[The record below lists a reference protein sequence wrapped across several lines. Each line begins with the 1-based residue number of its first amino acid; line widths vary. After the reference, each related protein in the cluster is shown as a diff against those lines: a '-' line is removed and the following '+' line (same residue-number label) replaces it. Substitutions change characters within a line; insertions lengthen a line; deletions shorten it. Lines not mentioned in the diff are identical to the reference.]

1 MANII
6 KIATHK
12 EVIFLDKREME
23 LLMDRYKKE
32 MLAFSKK
39 NGYINSDPDY
49 QPDEREKRQLD
60 ADINNKGYE
69 RDRSDPLPENDET
82 VSADAEPDAVPAQT
96 SPSPE
101 QNNSAPVYGSNTA
114 DTVDYLKSYCSSP
127 DSDEKRRK
135 CRDITSFLNANPD
148 TGTLRVETFASD
160 RAFAV
165 PSARVMVFL
174 PLDSGNVTIY
184 DGITDISGSSE
195 KIILPAPPRSLS
207 SAPNNGKA
215 LPYSTY
221 TVYIEHPSYVRA
233 LFNNVPVFSGI
244 ESVQPV
250 QMLAKVDGM
259 SEPDPI
265 IVNESG
271 SAVI

>member
-1 MANII
+1 M
-6 KIATHK
+6 
-12 EVIFLDKREME
+12 DKREME

-32 MLAFSKK
+32 MLEFSKK

-49 QPDEREKRQLD
+49 KPDEREKQQLD

-69 RDRSDPLPENDET
+69 RDRSNPLPVTQTDTDEKE
-82 VSADAEPDAVPAQT
+82 DAREAVPAQA
-96 SPSPE
+96 
-101 QNNSAPVYGSNTA
+101 SAEAEKPPVYGNDSA
-114 DTVDYLKSYCSSP
+114 DTVSYLKNYCVSP
-127 DSDEKRRK
+127 STDERRRK
-135 CRDITSFLNANPD
+135 CREINNFLAANPE
-148 TGTLRVETFASD
+148 TGTLRIETFASD

-165 PSARVMVFL
+165 PSARLMVFL
-174 PLDSGNVTIY
+174 PLESGNITLY

-195 KIILPAPPRSLS
+195 RIVLPAPPRSLS
-207 SAPNNGKA
+207 SSPDNGNI
-215 LPYSTY
+215 LPFSAY
-221 TVYIEHPSYVRA
+221 TVYIEHPSYVRS

-250 QMLAKVDGM
+250 QMLAKVAGL

-271 SAVI
+271 SSTL

>member
-1 MANII
+1 MN
-6 KIATHK
+6 KT
-12 EVIFLDKREME
+12 EME

-32 MLAFSKK
+32 MLEFSKK

-49 QPDEREKRQLD
+49 EPDEREKQQLD
-60 ADINNKGYE
+60 ADLNNKGYE
-69 RDRSDPLPENDET
+69 RDRSDPLPEMPEAEEA
-82 VSADAEPDAVPAQT
+82 SAEMPEAVAAQT
-96 SPSPE
+96 EPAPE
-101 QNNSAPVYGSNTA
+101 PERAPVYGSNAA
-114 DTVDYLKSYCSSP
+114 DTV
-127 DSDEKRRK
+127 
-135 CRDITSFLNANPD
+135 SFLRSSCTSPSTDEQRRRCGDISRFLAANPE
-148 TGTLRVETFASD
+148 TGTLRIETYASD

-174 PLDSGNVTIY
+174 PLDSGNITLY

-195 KIILPAPPRSLS
+195 RIILPAPPRSLS
-207 SAPNNGKA
+207 MSPNNGNI
-215 LPYSTY
+215 LPYSAY

-250 QMLAKVDGM
+250 QMLAKVAGL

-271 SAVI
+271 SSTL

>member
-1 MANII
+1 M
-6 KIATHK
+6 
-12 EVIFLDKREME
+12 DKREME

-32 MLAFSKK
+32 MLEFSKK
-39 NGYINSDPDY
+39 NGYINSDPEY
-49 QPDEREKRQLD
+49 QPDEREQRQID

-69 RDRSDPLPENDET
+69 RDRSDPLPEDNEA
-82 VSADAEPDAVPAQT
+82 VSASAEPEAVPAQA
-96 SPSPE
+96 SLPPDR
-101 QNNSAPVYGSNTA
+101 NDAPPVYGSNAA
-114 DTVDYLKSYCSSP
+114 DTVDYLRNYCSSP
-127 DSDEKRRK
+127 DNDEKRRK
-135 CRDITSFLNANPD
+135 CRDITAFLNANPD
-148 TGTLRVETFASD
+148 TGTLKVETFASD

-174 PLDSGNVTIY
+174 PLDSGNVTLY

-195 KIILPAPPRSLS
+195 RIILPAPPRSLS
-207 SAPNNGKA
+207 STPNNGKA

-233 LFNNVPVFSGI
+233 LFSNVPVFSGI

-250 QMLAKVDGM
+250 QMLAKVAGL

>member
-1 MANII
+1 M
-6 KIATHK
+6 
-12 EVIFLDKREME
+12 DKREME

-32 MLAFSKK
+32 MMEFSKR
-39 NGYINSDPDY
+39 NGYINEDPDY
-49 QPDEREKRQLD
+49 QPDAREKQQLD
-60 ADINNKGYE
+60 ADLNNKGYE
-69 RDRSDPLPENDET
+69 RDRSDPLPETDNTEEA
-82 VSADAEPDAVPAQT
+82 SASDMPDAVPAQT
-96 SPSPE
+96 APSPE
-101 QNNSAPVYGSNTA
+101 NEAPPAYGSNAA
-114 DTVDYLKSYCSSP
+114 DTVTFLRNSCTSP
-127 DSDEKRRK
+127 STDEQRRR
-135 CRDITSFLNANPD
+135 CRDITRYLSANPE
-148 TGTLRVETFASD
+148 TGTLRIETFASD

-174 PLDSGNVTIY
+174 PLDSGNVTLY

-195 KIILPAPPRSLS
+195 RIILPAPPRSLS
-207 SAPNNGKA
+207 ESPNNGNI
-215 LPYSTY
+215 LPYSAY

-250 QMLAKVDGM
+250 QMLAKVEGL

-271 SAVI
+271 SSTL

>member
-1 MANII
+1 M
-6 KIATHK
+6 
-12 EVIFLDKREME
+12 DKREME

-32 MLAFSKK
+32 MLEFSKK

-49 QPDEREKRQLD
+49 KPDEREKRQLD

-69 RDRSDPLPENDET
+69 RDRSDPLPEE
-82 VSADAEPDAVPAQT
+82 ADAAEVDA
-96 SPSPE
+96 SPE
-101 QNNSAPVYGSNTA
+101 AVAAQAPPVSEENENAPVYGSGAA
-114 DTVDYLKSYCSSP
+114 DTVDYLKNYCSSP
-127 DSDEKRRK
+127 STEDSRRK
-135 CRDITSFLNANPD
+135 CRDITAYLNANPE
-148 TGTLRVETFASD
+148 TGTLRIETFASD

-174 PLDSGNVTIY
+174 PLESGNVTVY

-195 KIILPAPPRSLS
+195 RIILPAPARSLS
-207 SAPNNGKA
+207 SAPSNGKA

-233 LFNNVPVFSGI
+233 LFNNVPIFSGI

-259 SEPDPI
+259 NEPDPI

>member
-1 MANII
+1 M
-6 KIATHK
+6 
-12 EVIFLDKREME
+12 DKREME
-23 LLMDRYKKE
+23 LLMDRYKRE
-32 MLAFSKK
+32 MIEFSKK
-39 NGYINSDPDY
+39 NGYINQDPDY
-49 QPDEREKRQLD
+49 KPDEREKKQLD

-69 RDRSDPLPENDET
+69 RDRSNPLPEET
-82 VSADAEPDAVPAQT
+82 SEASTQSDDMPEAKPAQT
-96 SPSPE
+96 TPV
-101 QNNSAPVYGSNTA
+101 QNNETPQTYGSGATNTA
-114 DTVDYLKSYCSSP
+114 EYLRNLCEAPSN
-127 DSDEKRRK
+127 DDQRRK
-135 CRDITSFLNANPD
+135 CREIGSFLSANPE
-148 TGTLRVETFASD
+148 TGTLRIETFASD

-174 PLDSGNVTIY
+174 PLDSGNITLY

-195 KIILPAPPRSLS
+195 RIILPTPPRSLS
-207 SAPNNGKA
+207 MSPNNSNA
-215 LPYSTY
+215 LPFSTY

-250 QMLAKVDGM
+250 QMLAKVEGL

-271 SAVI
+271 SSTL

>member
-1 MANII
+1 M
-6 KIATHK
+6 
-12 EVIFLDKREME
+12 DKREME

-32 MLAFSKK
+32 MLEFSKK

-49 QPDEREKRQLD
+49 KPDEREKQQLD

-69 RDRSDPLPENDET
+69 RDRSNPLPVTQTDTDEKE
-82 VSADAEPDAVPAQT
+82 DAREAVPAQA
-96 SPSPE
+96 
-101 QNNSAPVYGSNTA
+101 SAEAEKPPVYGSDSA
-114 DTVDYLKSYCSSP
+114 DTVSYLKNYCASP
-127 DSDEKRRK
+127 STDERRRK
-135 CRDITSFLNANPD
+135 CREINNFLTANPE
-148 TGTLRVETFASD
+148 TGTLRIETFASD

-165 PSARVMVFL
+165 PSARLMVFL
-174 PLDSGNVTIY
+174 PLESGNITLY

-195 KIILPAPPRSLS
+195 RIVLPAPPRSLS
-207 SAPNNGKA
+207 SSPDNGNV
-215 LPYSTY
+215 LPFSAY
-221 TVYIEHPSYVRA
+221 TVYIEHPSYVRS

-250 QMLAKVDGM
+250 QMLAKVAGL

-271 SAVI
+271 SSTL

>member
-1 MANII
+1 M
-6 KIATHK
+6 
-12 EVIFLDKREME
+12 DKREME

-32 MLAFSKK
+32 MLEFSKK

-49 QPDEREKRQLD
+49 KPDEREKQQLD

-69 RDRSDPLPENDET
+69 RDRSDPLPET
-82 VSADAEPDAVPAQT
+82 QDAEKEESPEAVPAQT
-96 SPSPE
+96 APAPE
-101 QNNSAPVYGSNTA
+101 AEKQPVYGSNSA
-114 DTVDYLKSYCSSP
+114 DTVSYLKNYCASP
-127 DSDEKRRK
+127 ATDERRRK
-135 CRDITSFLNANPD
+135 CREINEFLAANPE
-148 TGTLRVETFASD
+148 TGTLRIETFASD

-174 PLDSGNVTIY
+174 PLESGNITLF

-195 KIILPAPPRSLS
+195 RIILPAPPRSLS
-207 SAPNNGKA
+207 SSPNNGNL
-215 LPYSTY
+215 LPYSAY
-221 TVYIEHPSYVRA
+221 TLYIEHPSFVRS

-250 QMLAKVDGM
+250 QMLAKVAGM
-259 SEPDPI
+259 NEPDPI

-271 SAVI
+271 SAVL

>member
-1 MANII
+1 M
-6 KIATHK
+6 
-12 EVIFLDKREME
+12 DKREME

-32 MLAFSKK
+32 MLEFSKK

-49 QPDEREKRQLD
+49 KPDEREKQQLD

-69 RDRSDPLPENDET
+69 RDRSNPLPVKQTEET
-82 VSADAEPDAVPAQT
+82 EEMPEAVPAQA

-101 QNNSAPVYGSNTA
+101 AEKPPVYGSNSV
-114 DTVDYLKSYCSSP
+114 DTVNYLKNYCTSP
-127 DSDEKRRK
+127 STDERKRK
-135 CRDITSFLNANPD
+135 CREINDFLAANPE
-148 TGTLRVETFASD
+148 TGTLRIETFASD

-165 PSARVMVFL
+165 PSARIMIFL
-174 PLDSGNVTIY
+174 PLESGNITLY

-195 KIILPAPPRSLS
+195 RIILPAPPRSLS
-207 SAPNNGKA
+207 SAPNNGNV
-215 LPYSTY
+215 LPYSAY
-221 TVYIEHPSYVRA
+221 TLYIEHPSFVRS

-250 QMLAKVDGM
+250 QMLAKVAGL

-271 SAVI
+271 SNTL

>member
-1 MANII
+1 M
-6 KIATHK
+6 
-12 EVIFLDKREME
+12 DKREME

-32 MLAFSKK
+32 MLEFSKK

-49 QPDEREKRQLD
+49 KPDEREKQQLD

-69 RDRSDPLPENDET
+69 RDRSNPLPVTQTDTDEKE
-82 VSADAEPDAVPAQT
+82 DAREAVPAQA
-96 SPSPE
+96 
-101 QNNSAPVYGSNTA
+101 SAEAEKPPVYGSDSA
-114 DTVDYLKSYCSSP
+114 DTVSYLKNYCASP
-127 DSDEKRRK
+127 STDERRRK
-135 CRDITSFLNANPD
+135 CREINNFLTANPE
-148 TGTLRVETFASD
+148 TGTLRIETFASD

-165 PSARVMVFL
+165 PSARLMVFL
-174 PLDSGNVTIY
+174 PLESGNITLY

-195 KIILPAPPRSLS
+195 RIVLPAPPRSLS
-207 SAPNNGKA
+207 SSPDNGNV
-215 LPYSTY
+215 LPFSAY
-221 TVYIEHPSYVRA
+221 TVYIEHPSFVRS

-250 QMLAKVDGM
+250 QMLAKVAGL

-271 SAVI
+271 SSTL

>member
-1 MANII
+1 M
-6 KIATHK
+6 
-12 EVIFLDKREME
+12 DKREME

-32 MLAFSKK
+32 MLEFSKK
-39 NGYINSDPDY
+39 NGYINEDPNY
-49 QPDEREKRQLD
+49 QPDARERQQLD
-60 ADINNKGYE
+60 ADINNKSYE
-69 RDRSDPLPENDET
+69 RDRSDPLPEET
-82 VSADAEPDAVPAQT
+82 EAVETSAAAPYAIPAQT
-96 SPSPE
+96 EPE
-101 QNNSAPVYGSNTA
+101 RDAKPPVYGSNAA
-114 DTVDYLKSYCSSP
+114 DTVDYLKNYCSSP

-135 CRDITSFLNANPD
+135 CRDITSFLNANPE
-148 TGTLRVETFASD
+148 TGTLRIETFASD

-174 PLDSGNVTIY
+174 PLDSGNVTLY

-195 KIILPAPPRSLS
+195 RIVLPAPPRSLS
-207 SAPNNGKA
+207 STPNNGKA

-271 SAVI
+271 SAVL

>member
-1 MANII
+1 M
-6 KIATHK
+6 
-12 EVIFLDKREME
+12 DKREME

-32 MLAFSKK
+32 MLEFSKK

-49 QPDEREKRQLD
+49 RPDEREKRQLD

-69 RDRSDPLPENDET
+69 RDRSDPLPEEN
-82 VSADAEPDAVPAQT
+82 VSAEASADMPEAVPAQT
-96 SPSPE
+96 APRSE
-101 QNNSAPVYGSNTA
+101 QEDAPPVYGSNSVNTA
-114 DTVDYLKSYCSSP
+114 EYLKNYCASP
-127 DSDEKRRK
+127 STEEKRRK
-135 CRDITSFLNANPD
+135 CRDITAFLNANPES
-148 TGTLRVETFASD
+148 GTLRIETFASD

-174 PLDSGNVTIY
+174 PLESGNVTVY

-195 KIILPAPPRSLS
+195 RIILPAPLRSLS
-207 SAPNNGKA
+207 ATPSNGKA

>member
-1 MANII
+1 M
-6 KIATHK
+6 KIATQR
-12 EVIFLDKREME
+12 EVIDMDKREME

-32 MLAFSKK
+32 MMEFSRK
-39 NGYINSDPDY
+39 NGYINEDPNY
-49 QPDEREKRQLD
+49 QPDARERQQLD

-69 RDRSDPLPENDET
+69 RDRSDPLPEAEGAEE
-82 VSADAEPDAVPAQT
+82 SASTDMPDAVPAQT
-96 SPSPE
+96 SPAQPRE
-101 QNNSAPVYGSNTA
+101 TTPVYGSNAA
-114 DTVDYLKSYCSSP
+114 DTVNFLRNSCNSP
-127 DSDEKRRK
+127 STDDQRRR
-135 CRDITSFLNANPD
+135 CRDITSFLSANPE
-148 TGTLRVETFASD
+148 TGTLRIETFASD

-174 PLDSGNVTIY
+174 PLNSGNVTLY

-195 KIILPAPPRSLS
+195 RIILPAPPRSLS
-207 SAPNNGKA
+207 SAPNNGNI
-215 LPYSTY
+215 LPYSAY

-250 QMLAKVDGM
+250 QMIAKVDGM

-271 SAVI
+271 SGSL

>member
-1 MANII
+1 M
-6 KIATHK
+6 
-12 EVIFLDKREME
+12 DKREME

-32 MLAFSKK
+32 MLEFSKK
-39 NGYINSDPDY
+39 NGYINSDPNY
-49 QPDEREKRQLD
+49 EPDEREKQQID

-69 RDRSDPLPENDET
+69 RDRSDPLPETAEAEEA
-82 VSADAEPDAVPAQT
+82 SAEMPEAVAAQT
-96 SPSPE
+96 EPAPE
-101 QNNSAPVYGSNTA
+101 SERAPVYGSNAA
-114 DTVDYLKSYCSSP
+114 DTV
-127 DSDEKRRK
+127 
-135 CRDITSFLNANPD
+135 SFLRNSCASPSTDEQRRRCGDVSKFLSANPE
-148 TGTLRVETFASD
+148 TGALRIETYASD

-174 PLDSGNVTIY
+174 PLDSGNITLY

-195 KIILPAPPRSLS
+195 RIVLPAPPRSLS
-207 SAPNNGKA
+207 MSPNSGNI
-215 LPYSTY
+215 LPYSAY

-250 QMLAKVDGM
+250 QMLAKVAGL

-271 SAVI
+271 SSTL

>member
-1 MANII
+1 M
-6 KIATHK
+6 
-12 EVIFLDKREME
+12 DKREME

-32 MLAFSKK
+32 MIEFSKR

-49 QPDEREKRQLD
+49 QPDEREKQQLD
-60 ADINNKGYE
+60 ADLNNKGYE
-69 RDRSDPLPENDET
+69 RDRSNPLPENT
-82 VSADAEPDAVPAQT
+82 TQAAASADSAPEAVPAQT
-96 SPSPE
+96 TPVQPEEAPQTYGSGATNTAEYLRNLCVSPSNDD
-101 QNNSAPVYGSNTA
+101 Q
-114 DTVDYLKSYCSSP
+114 
-127 DSDEKRRK
+127 RRK
-135 CRDITSFLNANPD
+135 CREIGSYLSANPE
-148 TGTLRVETFASD
+148 TGTLRIETFASD

-165 PSARVMVFL
+165 PSARVMIFL
-174 PLDSGNVTIY
+174 PLDSGNITLY

-195 KIILPAPPRSLS
+195 RIVLPAPPRSLS
-207 SAPNNGKA
+207 TSPNSGNA
-215 LPYSTY
+215 LPYSVY

-250 QMLAKVDGM
+250 QMLAKVEGL

-271 SAVI
+271 SSTL